1 MKNNKYQTIDITA
14 SLDVVDN
21 SFAYKTKEDIDHLCV
36 VLKNQAREG
45 ADIQGFIYV
54 NRNILKA
61 KIKNINDNDGH
72 FYFNAKSKRTIDLN
86 KKKGEQ

>member
-1 MKNNKYQTIDITA
+1 MILTEGLIKIRNGGKNMKNNKYQTIDITA

-36 VLKNQAREG
+36 VLKNQAKEG

-61 KIKNINDNDGH
+61 KNKNL
-72 FYFNAKSKRTIDLN
+72 KRDKL
-86 KKKGEQ
+86 